1 MIGTTL
7 SHYRIESELGR
18 GGMGVVYRATDLRL
32 DRTVAIKVLP
42 RHLSASEGARARF
55 VREAIQWSQS
65 VHESLQGFPP
75 LLLPST
81 YLLEAEAHERLG
93 EWDRAVERYDR
104 LLHLWKDADPVMQP
118 QVDEIA
124 RRRGAALDRLA
135 DEG

>member
-18 GGMGVVYRATDLRL
+18 Y
-32 DRTVAIKVLP
+32 
-42 RHLSASEGARARF
+42 
-55 VREAIQWSQS
+55 REAIQWSQS

-81 YLLEAEAHERLG
+81 YLLEAAAHEALG
-93 EWDRAVERYDR
+93 EWDRAVERYGR
-104 LLHLWKDADPVMQP
+104 LLHLWKDADAIMRP
-118 QVDEIA
+118 QIEEIV
-124 RRRGAALDRLA
+124 RRRGQALDRLA